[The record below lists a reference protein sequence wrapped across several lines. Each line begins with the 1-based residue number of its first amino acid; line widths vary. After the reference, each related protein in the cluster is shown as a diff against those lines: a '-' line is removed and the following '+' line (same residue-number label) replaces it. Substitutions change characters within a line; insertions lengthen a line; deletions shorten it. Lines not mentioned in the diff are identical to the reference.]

1 MTLAILFMQAAH
13 QAEEISTVNSEPL
26 QYVKLIAVLGLVLVL
41 ALAVVHGIIPRLG
54 GGGRT
59 GAAAGAIRVSARYPL
74 EPKKN
79 LYVVRVGSDYF
90 LVGASDAGIHLLTGL
105 DTERIEAALQ
115 NEAAPGRDFS
125 AILQAFRRP
134 KGSS

>member
-1 MTLAILFMQAAH
+1 MTPALLLMQAAS
-13 QAEEISTVNSEPL
+13 QAEEISSINTEPL

-41 ALAVVHGIIPRLG
+41 ALAVVHGVIPRLT
-54 GGGRT
+54 GGGRG
-59 GAAAGAIRVSARYPL
+59 GAGAGAIRVSARFPL

-79 LYVVRVGSDYF
+79 LYVVRVGGDYF
-90 LVGASDAGIHLLTGL
+90 LVGASDAGIHLLTAL

-115 NEAAPGRDFS
+115 NEAMPGRDFS
-125 AILQAFRRP
+125 TLLQAFRRS

>member
-1 MTLAILFMQAAH
+1 MTLAILLLQAASH
-13 QAEEISTVNSEPL
+13 AEEISAVNSEPL

-41 ALAVVHGIIPRLG
+41 ALAVVHGVIPRLS
-54 GGGRT
+54 GGRT
-59 GAAAGAIRVSARYPL
+59 ASGAGAIRVSARYPL

-115 NEAAPGRDFS
+115 NEAAPGPDFS
-125 AILQAFRRP
+125 ALLQAFRRP